1 MKFATKTYNKQRAE
15 ELADRLVADPR
26 SSLAGVWM
34 NDLLAEFHRGYPL
47 ENLRPLLL
55 NDNTEIAKAGAWI
68 ASELGEK
75 GEPLLNDVSPLLQH
89 PDSRVRF
96 SVIDCIL
103 LWADPSKGPELASV
117 ANLIGDPESR
127 VRWKVM
133 EFLSRATREQL
144 AAALSYLET
153 TNPQSKNIRGLR
165 LLLGSGAQNPKDA
178 TAALNDQD
186 VVMRKYGAVLA
197 RRTAGINKEALLYAA
212 SIDDVD
218 VKDFADSSISLL

>member
-1 MKFATKTYNKQRAE
+1 VKFTAKNYNKQRAE
-15 ELADRLVADPR
+15 ELTERLAADPR
-26 SSLAGVWM
+26 APLAGVWM

-55 NDNTEIAKAGAWI
+55 SDNTEVVKAGAWI

-75 GEPLLNDVSPLLQH
+75 GKPLLNDVSPLLQH

-117 ANLIGDPESR
+117 VDLIDDPESR

-144 AAALSYLET
+144 AAALSYLER

-165 LLLGSGAQNPKDA
+165 LLLGSGAQNPKEA
-178 TAALNDQD
+178 TAALHDQD
-186 VVMRKYGAVLA
+186 ELMRKHGAVLA
-197 RRTAGINKEALLYAA
+197 RRLVEIDKDPLLYAA
-212 SIDDVD
+212 SIDDLD
-218 VKDFADSSISLL
+218 VKDFADTSISLL